1 MTKREFYFAIINNTV
16 SPEVIAMAEDELKA
30 MTEKSAKLK
39 AKNEEKNAAGFAA
52 IREFFAGHGEGQV
65 LTSEVAEFTD
75 MTTSKAS
82 ALLRKMAESGELVQE
97 DIKVSGKGTRKAY
110 RLA

>member
-1 MTKREFYFAIINNTV
+1 MTKREFYSAIINNAVT
-16 SPEVIAMAEDELKA
+16 SDFIAMAENELKE

-39 AKNEEKNAAGFAA
+39 AKNEEKNASGFTA
-52 IREFFAGHGEGQV
+52 IREFFAGHGEGQA
-65 LTSEVAEFTD
+65 LTSEVAEATD

-82 ALLRKMAESGELVQE
+82 ALLRKMAEAGELVQE
-97 DIKVSGKGTRKAY
+97 DVKVSGKGVRKAY

>member
-1 MTKREFYFAIINNTV
+1 MTKKEFYSAIINNAVT
-16 SPEVIAMAEDELKA
+16 PEVISMAEDELKA
-30 MTEKSAKLK
+30 MTQKSAKLK
-39 AKNEEKNAAGFAA
+39 AKNEEKNAAGFAT
-52 IREFFAGHGEGQV
+52 IREFFAGHGEGRV
-65 LTSEVAEFTD
+65 LASEVAEAID

-97 DIKVSGKGTRKAY
+97 DVKVSGKGVRKAY

>member
-1 MTKREFYFAIINNTV
+1 MTKREFYSAIINNAVT
-16 SPEVIAMAEDELKA
+16 SEVIAMAEDELKA
-30 MTEKSAKLK
+30 MTEKSTKLK

-52 IREFFAGHGEGQV
+52 IREFFAGHGDGQA

-97 DIKVSGKGTRKAY
+97 DVKVSGKGTRKAY

>member
-1 MTKREFYFAIINNTV
+1 MTKREFYSAIINNAVT
-16 SPEVIAMAEDELKA
+16 SDVIAVAENELKA

-39 AKNEEKNAAGFAA
+39 AKNEKKNASGFTA
-52 IREFFAGHGEGQV
+52 IREFFAGHGEGQA
-65 LTSEVAEFTD
+65 LTSEVAEATD

-82 ALLRKMAESGELVQE
+82 ALLRKMTEAGELVQE
-97 DIKVSGKGTRKAY
+97 DVKVSGKGVRKAY

>member
-1 MTKREFYFAIINNTV
+1 MTKKEFYSAIINNAVT
-16 SPEVIAMAEDELKA
+16 SDVIAMAENELKA

-39 AKNEEKNAAGFAA
+39 AKNEEKNAAGFTA
-52 IREFFAGHGEGQV
+52 IREFFAGHGDGQA

-82 ALLRKMAESGELVQE
+82 ALLRKMAESGELIQE
-97 DIKVSGKGTRKAY
+97 EVKISGKGTRKAY